1 MTRLAGHLLP
11 VGVRCLPA
19 ACVAR
24 PRQRLVE
31 LAFEHEF
38 EEFANPIVQPGFNR
52 VETKA

>member
-1 MTRLAGHLLP
+1 VPRD
-11 VGVRCLPA
+11 PA
-19 ACVAR
+19 ARAAR

-31 LAFEHEF
+31 LAIEHEF